1 LCDTILVMRA
11 RSRPTAD
18 QLSIPKAARFVV
30 LPKALSKTAVTALFD
45 EVLEESRARR
55 VSEEIRV
62 AHGTGDER
70 YVYSFLCFRTSP
82 KVKFFSGAELEEI
95 RYGFV
100 LLIERRGHLAVF
112 HRLAAGLDMPVA
124 SKSRPVDRRRL
135 THIWSDR
142 ARYQKLSTRRMT
154 IARQELRSASY
165 EADDLE
171 TALMP
176 AMAARSIL
184 QSLRL
189 ATAHHGAVGVTPGT
203 GRVRVSAGRA
213 SLAEVVAFVD
223 ETLNAIESQQDSSF
237 LNAFPEPVDLEHLPP
252 HIEPAGMLFDFGEL
266 HDLLDDS
273 TTGYTLKET
282 PGADPLDVMLETLSA
297 VLTLQKADD
306 SWNALDDAGNVVAQV
321 KRLKHSY
328 SVQAEIAKG
337 YCIEAA
343 DGSETR
349 LDRWLRERAAFRLS
363 FSSPEFFYTDDRL
376 FRNAGFAEEAA
387 QVQRF
392 LEAHQTLD
400 AASSE
405 KGDNYLATATKFAE
419 DSIFGILETSLAA
432 DDQDLWCCDLGDEW
446 ADYIGV
452 GAKSVTFYH
461 CKHGSP
467 TKGAAAF
474 QIVTAQALK
483 NLARIKFRREEVQA
497 KISAARQ
504 RQHWGQTQIPL
515 LARGAG
521 GWPGLEENLLA
532 AVAEPTTQWRVA
544 LVVTALSLDDYR
556 AEAARRDP
564 TPHFIQLVWL
574 LSAFVSACRERDAQ
588 PVIYCRT

>member
-1 LCDTILVMRA
+1 MRA
-11 RSRPTAD
+11 RSRPAAD

-30 LPKALSKTAVTALFD
+30 LPRPLSKTAVRALFD
-45 EVLEESRARR
+45 EVLAETHARR
-55 VSEEIRV
+55 VTEEIRV
-62 AHGTGDER
+62 AHGTGDDR
-70 YVYSFLCFRTSP
+70 YVHSFLCFRTSP
-82 KVKFFSGAELEEI
+82 KVRFFSSTELEEV

-100 LLIERRGHLAVF
+100 LLLERRGHLAVF
-112 HRLAAGLDMPVA
+112 HRLAAGLDVPVA

-135 THIWSDR
+135 THIWSDG

-154 IARQELRSASY
+154 IARQELRGASY

-189 ATAHHGAVGVTPGT
+189 ATAHHGAVGVTPST

-213 SLAEVVAFVD
+213 SLVDVVAFVD
-223 ETLNAIESQQDSSF
+223 DTLNAIESHRDSSF
-237 LNAFPEPVDLEHLPP
+237 LNAFPEPVELEHLPP
-252 HIEPAGMLFDFGEL
+252 HIEPAGLLFDFGEF

-273 TTGYTLKET
+273 TTGYTLKAT
-282 PGADPLDVMLETLSA
+282 PGADPSDVMLEALSA
-297 VLTLQKADD
+297 VLTLRKADD
-306 SWNALDDAGNVVAQV
+306 AWDVVDAAGNVVAQV

-328 SVQAEIAKG
+328 SVQTEIAKG
-337 YCIEAA
+337 YSIEAA
-343 DGSETR
+343 DGSEMR

-363 FSSPEFFYTDDRL
+363 FSSPEFFYADDRL
-376 FRNAGFAEEAA
+376 FRNAGFAQEAV
-387 QVQRF
+387 QVQGF
-392 LEAHQTLD
+392 LEAHPTLD
-400 AASSE
+400 AARSE
-405 KGDNYLATATKFAE
+405 KGDGYLPAATKFAG

-432 DDQDLWCCDLGDEW
+432 NDRHLWCCDLGDEW

-452 GAKSVTFYH
+452 GVKSVTFYH
-461 CKHGSP
+461 CKHGVR
-467 TKGAAAF
+467 TRGASAF

-504 RQHWGQTQIPL
+504 RQHWGQTKIPL
-515 LARGAG
+515 LSRGGG
-521 GWPGLEENLLA
+521 GWPALEEDLLA

-556 AEAARRDP
+556 AEAARLDP